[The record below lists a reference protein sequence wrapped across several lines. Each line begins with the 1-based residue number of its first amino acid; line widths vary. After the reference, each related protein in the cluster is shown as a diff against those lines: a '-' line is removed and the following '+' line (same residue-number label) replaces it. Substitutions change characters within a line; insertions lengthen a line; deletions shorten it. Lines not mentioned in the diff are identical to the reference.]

1 MTVPIRINIRKKR
14 LVLTFVVVG
23 SSDQAFC
30 ISATAT
36 MPSLLGI
43 LEYRDFTSIVTITVL
58 SLVYLLF

>member
-1 MTVPIRINIRKKR
+1 M
-14 LVLTFVVVG
+14 VLTFVAVG